1 MNKIKSLVV
10 LPFSANLG
18 SRYWVGMIGLIVVQV
33 LFGQFVLPTAIL
45 GLQ

>member
-1 MNKIKSLVV
+1 MNKIKCFII